1 LTDDL
6 RYVRAKDVLSRSV
19 ADEVLL
25 AAPRRNE
32 VDQLKGPAAD
42 VWDLLDGPR
51 TVDQVVTE
59 LKRRYGGA
67 PVEKVKDDVQALL
80 DDLVARRWIV
90 VVVDEPDD

>member
-1 LTDDL
+1 MTDDPV
-6 RYVRAKDVLSRSV
+6 YARAPDVLSRSF

-25 AAPRRNE
+25 AAPRRDE

-51 TVDQVVTE
+51 TLDQVVIE

-67 PVEKVKDDVQALL
+67 PVEKVRDEVQALL
-80 DDLVARRWIV
+80 DDLVVRGWVHV
-90 VVVDEPDD
+90 VAEDDD

>member
-1 LTDDL
+1 VTDDPV
-6 RYVRAKDVLSRSV
+6 YVRAPDILSRSF

-51 TVDQVVTE
+51 TLDQVVTE

-67 PVEKVKDDVQALL
+67 PVEKVRDEVQALL
-80 DDLVARRWIV
+80 DDLVARGWVQV
-90 VVVDEPDD
+90 VAEDDD